1 MKAGFKLC
9 SGRLLWQGARKV
21 AQFEDS
27 AGLVFS
33 KRDLLGW
40 GWEERKD
47 RVVKRTNKQT
57 KELRRGDSPVHK
69 DCSCSGAPK
78 SSVLRAK
85 EGWAGPPVSYCALH
99 LDLTEFPDGA
109 IKNIEN
115 PMIQRR
121 QSVLFICLFIIQNMS
136 LLWHFIVFEAQ
147 KRKNKWPEQ

>member
-47 RVVKRTNKQT
+47 VPGRD
-57 KELRRGDSPVHK
+57 LRASSPCAGEDMSADGRRQLALFLV
-69 DCSCSGAPK
+69 SSGA
-78 SSVLRAK
+78 
-85 EGWAGPPVSYCALH
+85 G
-99 LDLTEFPDGA
+99 
-109 IKNIEN
+109 
-115 PMIQRR
+115 
-121 QSVLFICLFIIQNMS
+121 
-136 LLWHFIVFEAQ
+136 
-147 KRKNKWPEQ
+147 